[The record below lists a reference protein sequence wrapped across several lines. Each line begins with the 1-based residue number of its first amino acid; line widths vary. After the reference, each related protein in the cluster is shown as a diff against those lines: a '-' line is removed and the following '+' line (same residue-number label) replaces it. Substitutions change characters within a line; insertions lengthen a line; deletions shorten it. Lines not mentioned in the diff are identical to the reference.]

1 MKYHILYGLAEL
13 LTVTVLIGKMS
24 NDLAIDIV
32 NAERKKR
39 KLAPLKTWD
48 YITFV
53 PVIEEEK

>member
-13 LTVTVLIGKMS
+13 LTVTIIVGKMS
-24 NDLAIDIV
+24 NDIAIEII

-39 KLAPLKTWD
+39 KLAPFKNWD

-53 PVIEEEK
+53 PVIGEEK